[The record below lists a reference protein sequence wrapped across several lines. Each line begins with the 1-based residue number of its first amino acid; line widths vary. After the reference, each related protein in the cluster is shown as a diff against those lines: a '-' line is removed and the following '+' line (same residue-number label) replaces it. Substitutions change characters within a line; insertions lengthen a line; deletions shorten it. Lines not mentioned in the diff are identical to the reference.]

1 MEGWQRS
8 PRCVDDRDGV
18 CRCRKQGLRLKDALH
33 VSSLE
38 KDPEEKYR
46 YGYRSVT
53 VDFDKILDKFL
64 EICILMLQRVFS
76 ASK

>member
-1 MEGWQRS
+1 M
-8 PRCVDDRDGV
+8 
-18 CRCRKQGLRLKDALH
+18 
-33 VSSLE
+33 SSLE